1 MEHNKFTSINNF
13 RNHLRDLFTTEAYQ
27 GQDENDNPIY
37 DESITLGSYK
47 YKATH
52 KIGGTNTSIANKDG
66 QLWYQSRET
75 VLIDSDQNGFK
86 DYYSQHEEFLKSFIQ
101 DNTILYGEWCGQG
114 VKEKHSISRT
124 EGKKWIIFAVKVN
137 DVLHTEE
144 EFIKQYVNHNLNI
157 YNIYKWGSYDITI
170 DYSGYKWGDWNDLTL
185 KAPAEVMEL
194 VDNLTLKCPVSTSF
208 GVNEGIGEG
217 LVLISETI
225 SPRTN
230 KPYYLKIKNSKYE
243 VEVLMP
249 NVKDFSVHPNLT
261 SFLLIA
267 VTESRLE
274 QFFDK
279 MENDKVEIN
288 MKNVKLFQNLV
299 LADIEKECIDLMN
312 DLGLTLKDY
321 ESEVRKKCTEYFRTK
336 V

>member
-1 MEHNKFTSINNF
+1 M
-13 RNHLRDLFTTEAYQ
+13 
-27 GQDENDNPIY
+27 
-37 DESITLGSYK
+37 
-47 YKATH
+47 
-52 KIGGTNTSIANKDG
+52 
-66 QLWYQSRET
+66 
-75 VLIDSDQNGFK
+75 
-86 DYYSQHEEFLKSFIQ
+86 
-101 DNTILYGEWCGQG
+101 
-114 VKEKHSISRT
+114 KEKHSISRT

-217 LVLISETI
+217 LVLVSETI

-230 KPYYLKIKNSKYE
+230 KPYYLKVKNSKYE
-243 VEVLMP
+243 AEVLMP

-299 LADIEKECIDLMN
+299 LADIEKECID
-312 DLGLTLKDY
+312 DLGCRSGRPGVGCAVHGRVRRNTSGSGLTEMMPPLT
-321 ESEVRKKCTEYFRTK
+321 VTRTCWCWASPRYGPRGPSG
-336 V
+336 